1 MIEVHQVTISDL
13 DEKFKLQTEVTKVDR
28 SNLLSVENPRYK
40 QILSHF
46 NHLKGVTMADVDEK
60 PQLPIHLILGASE
73 YAKVK
78 TATKTQVGQ
87 PGEPV
92 AELTKF
98 GSTLLSPGTEDD
110 LTKTLFAK
118 SSVEDYRKLC
128 DLDVLGLEN
137 QLDGYETVCQ
147 DFKDQ
152 LTQSP
157 EGWYKTG
164 LLWKPNTDSLP
175 SNKAG
180 SLARLDKLV
189 LKLDKKPELFQRYRE
204 IIKEQEEQGIIEKVT
219 QQPQGREFYL
229 PHKLVVRES
238 AESTKVRIVYDAS
251 ARANDDSLSLN
262 DCLEMGP
269 ALQNLL
275 WNILVRNRF
284 KPVALAADL
293 KQAFLQIRIKAKD
306 GDALSFHW
314 INKQNPE

>member
-1 MIEVHQVTISDL
+1 
-13 DEKFKLQTEVTKVDR
+13 
-28 SNLLSVENPRYK
+28 
-40 QILSHF
+40 
-46 NHLKGVTMADVDEK
+46 MADVDEK

-78 TATKTQVGQ
+78 TATKPRVGQ

-98 GSTLLSPGTEDD
+98 GWTLLSPGTEDD

-137 QLDGYETVCQ
+137 QLDGDETVYQ

-157 EGWYKTG
+157 EGWYETG

-229 PHKLVVRES
+229 PHKPVVRES
-238 AESTKVRIVYDAS
+238 AESTKVRITNTMRQREPMTTRY
-251 ARANDDSLSLN
+251 L
-262 DCLEMGP
+262 
-269 ALQNLL
+269 
-275 WNILVRNRF
+275 
-284 KPVALAADL
+284 
-293 KQAFLQIRIKAKD
+293 
-306 GDALSFHW
+306 
-314 INKQNPE
+314 